1 MLMVM
6 TIWRWW
12 WYANDMTILFLQSE
26 WGRTIP
32 EEAYWHGRVK
42 HPAIIKLLDCY
53 PPSDEYFVL
62 IMEKPANSIDLQ
74 GLIQRHGP
82 LGEVQ
87 GRQVFSQVSLL
98 VYIRDK
104 KWTGAQCGFAAW
116 TAVCWLFNDPHSV
129 NVRRTYTLTVFTLNF
144 ISFRNEWQQ
153 PQWTTTTTKTT
164 TMMMLII
171 IIIIWNIGL
180 VQTTHFIFSRYSKR
194 QSVAKSTGFSTA
206 TSSPLTSSWMPRIGP
221 RPN

>member
-1 MLMVM
+1 MHGWVGLGSTTPSLGPPPLREAKECIIKPSGAFLPSGGRQVRQNIIDRQLPDGK
-6 TIWRWW
+6 TADIFPYDEITKQRILHGEGDVDGNDYCIWRWW
-12 WYANDMTILFLQSE
+12 WYADDMTILFLQSE

-53 PPSDEYFVL
+53 PPSDEYFVM

-87 GRQVFSQVSLL
+87 GRQIFSQVSRTSMYGLP

-104 KWTGAQCGFAAW
+104 KWTGAQCGCAAR
-116 TAVCWLFNDPHSV
+116 TVVCWLFNGPH
-129 NVRRTYTLTVFTLNF
+129 
-144 ISFRNEWQQ
+144 I
-153 PQWTTTTTKTT
+153 
-164 TMMMLII
+164 
-171 IIIIWNIGL
+171 
-180 VQTTHFIFSRYSKR
+180 
-194 QSVAKSTGFSTA
+194 A
-206 TSSPLTSSWMPRIGP
+206 
-221 RPN
+221 